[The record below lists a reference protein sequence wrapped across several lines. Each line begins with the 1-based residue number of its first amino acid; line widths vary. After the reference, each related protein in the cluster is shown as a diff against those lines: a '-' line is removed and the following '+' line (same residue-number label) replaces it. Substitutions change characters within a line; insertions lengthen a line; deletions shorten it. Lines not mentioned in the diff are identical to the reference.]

1 MNMNTDRKLQRIE
14 RISVLLRA
22 ACTGLLVLIGIVAGV
37 ALAAM
42 LAGRVTSVKNGSE
55 TFIIADLSLR
65 SRFVLIGACV
75 AAAAVLVK
83 GLYHLRRLLNNYSRR
98 QIFTVDSARQ
108 IRQFGISCILW
119 GVVKTIWAILPLL
132 ILPNPPHS
140 FPLTLDSVIIGFVV
154 IGISWFTQMA
164 TELRE
169 ENELTV

>member
-1 MNMNTDRKLQRIE
+1 MNMNTEQKLKRIE

-22 ACTGLLVLIGIVAGV
+22 ACTGLLVLVGIVVGV
-37 ALAAM
+37 AVAAM
-42 LAGRVTSVKNGSE
+42 VAGRVTSLKDGSE
-55 TFIIADLSLR
+55 TFVIADLSLR
-65 SRFVLIGACV
+65 SRVILIGASV

-98 QIFTVDSARQ
+98 QIFTADSARQ

-119 GVVKTIWAILPLL
+119 GIVKTIWAVLPLL

-140 FPLTLDSVIIGFVV
+140 FPLTLDSVIIGFVI

-164 TELRE
+164 TDLRE